1 MKLENQTVV
10 VGSLGPT
17 LDRAM
22 GADRWHKWRPSVA
35 ICQQQ
40 ALVVDRYVLLTQ
52 KNFHKLTG
60 QVVADLRAVSPET
73 RVEVIETDMSDVWD
87 FEEVYGTLYDI
98 ARDLRLHPRDN
109 NLVHI
114 TTGSHV
120 MEICLFLL
128 TESRHFPARLLQTS
142 PPVRKNQGAEGTF
155 QIIDLELA
163 RYDPLASRFEQQAQD
178 DISFLKSGIATRNP
192 AFNRLIARIE
202 QVALRSTEPIL
213 LMGPTGAGKSQLA
226 RRIYDLAVH
235 RRGMTGE
242 FVEVNCATLQGQ
254 AAMSALFGHKKGA
267 YTGAA
272 ADRPGLLR
280 AANKGMLFLDE
291 IGELGLD
298 EQAMLLRAVEEKVFY
313 PLGSD
318 TPVKSQFQLI
328 CGTNRDLR
336 AQVDA
341 GEFREDLLTRIH
353 LWTFEL
359 PGLAERRED
368 IEPNLEYELSQLAQ
382 RTGKRVRFNRE
393 ASKAF
398 LEFALHPDARWRGNF
413 RDLNAAVTRMATLS
427 TEGRITESAVQDEI
441 QRLQAQWGSPA
452 APIAPTVA
460 QLIGHEQAQTL
471 DLFDRL
477 QLEAVLDV
485 CRDCA
490 TLAEAGRRLFNIS
503 RYQKKTRNDSDRL
516 RKYLLKYGLTWE
528 RVRGTTP

>member
-1 MKLENQTVV
+1 MSKTVV
-10 VGSLGPT
+10 IGALGPT
-17 LDRAM
+17 LDRPA
-22 GADRWHKWRPSVA
+22 GPDRWHKWRPSVA

-40 ALVVDRYVLLTQ
+40 DLVVDRYVLLTQ
-52 KNFHKLTG
+52 KNFHKLTNQLVG
-60 QVVADLRAVSPET
+60 DLQSVSPET
-73 RVEVIETDMSDVWD
+73 SIEVLETEMSDVWD
-87 FEEVYGTLYDI
+87 FQEVYGTLFDI
-98 ARDLRLHPRDN
+98 ARDLKLDPKDR

-120 MEICLFLL
+120 MQICLFLL
-128 TESRHFPARLLQTS
+128 TESRHFPAKLLQTS
-142 PPVRKNQGAEGTF
+142 PALRKNQGPEGSY

-163 RYDPLASRFEQQAQD
+163 RYDQLASRFEQQALD
-178 DISFLKSGIATRNP
+178 DISFLKSGIPTRNP
-192 AFNRLIARIE
+192 AFNQLIARIE
-202 QVALRSTEPIL
+202 QVAIRSTEPIL

-267 YTGAA
+267 YTGAS

-313 PLGSD
+313 PLGAD
-318 TPVKSQFQLI
+318 TPVKSNFQLI
-328 CGTNRDLR
+328 CGTNRDLQT
-336 AQVDA
+336 QVDS

-353 LWTFEL
+353 LWTFVL
-359 PGLAERRED
+359 PGLAERKED
-368 IEPNLEYELSQLAQ
+368 IEPNLEYELNQIAQ

-398 LEFALHPDARWRGNF
+398 LDFALDPDARWRGNF
-413 RDLNAAVTRMATLS
+413 RDLNAAVTRMATLA
-427 TEGRITESAVQDEI
+427 TEGRITEEGVNDEI
-441 QRLQAQWGSPA
+441 QRLQQHWGSRKAEA
-452 APIAPTVA
+452 APTAEKLLGTEKL
-460 QLIGHEQAQTL
+460 QNL

-477 QLEAVLDV
+477 QLEGVLTV
-485 CRDCA
+485 CQNCRS
-490 TLAEAGRRLFNIS
+490 LAEAGRRLFDVS
-503 RYQKKTRNDSDRL
+503 RQNKQTQNDSDRI
-516 RKYLLKYGLTWE
+516 RKYLAKFGLSWDD
-528 RVRGTTP
+528 VK